1 MGEEVTVAGMPAEDA
16 QIHLFVLALLGV
28 AKRIREE
35 NLDVPGEADVDE
47 GGDDA

>member
-1 MGEEVTVAGMPAEDA
+1 MSEEVTVAGIPAEDA
-16 QIHLFVLALLGV
+16 QIHLFVLALLGI

-35 NLDVPGEADVDE
+35 QLDVLDDVDE